1 MNDKTEFSIK
11 DYIPVIIMGV
21 CIIAAAIF
29 IFVNGISIN
38 DISRFITENE
48 KQAIVIIIG
57 LFALKGV
64 CAVIWYSGLVAA
76 SGFAFGF
83 SGGIIVNSIGTLICL
98 SVSYIMGYFTKANPI
113 NSIAKKNKKIAKYV
127 DKCTS
132 SSFLVSYLLHAMGL
146 STEALGMIFGFM
158 KMPYFKYLFSSF
170 IAMLPTMICI
180 TVFGGEPSL
189 TSPAFWIAVGIKVI
203 VFAAAYFK
211 NHKLAVEH

>member
-1 MNDKTEFSIK
+1 MNFNTEFSIK
-11 DYIPVIIMGV
+11 DYIPFVIM
-21 CIIAAAIF
+21 CICVITAAVF
-29 IFVNGISIN
+29 IFVNCISIN
-38 DISRFITENE
+38 DISRFILQNE
-48 KQAIVIIIG
+48 KKSIFILVG

-76 SGFAFGF
+76 SGFVFGF
-83 SGGIIVNSIGTLICL
+83 YDGIIVNSVGTLICL

-211 NHKLAVEH
+211 NHKLAVEN